1 MDVITGTATDAKP
14 PFDQDR
20 LDRLMDEA
28 GIDVLLASAK
38 HTVQYLLGGYRYIVF
53 HSMEAIG
60 HTRYLPIVLYQKGN
74 PGRAAYIGNAMETHE
89 HEVNPFWTPDVHLK
103 SWGTDDAAAEA
114 ARRLQALDLSRA
126 RIGVEPSF
134 LPYDALQ
141 VLQRELGSPTLVNAT
156 PMLERMRAVKSPRE
170 LQSLRRASE
179 LVTESMLAVV
189 ARHGEGATKAEM
201 MEALRREETDRGL
214 HFEYALVTMG
224 TSHNR
229 AASDQVWEEGDPM
242 SIDSGGNYH
251 GYTGDICRMAV
262 LGEPDTELQD
272 LLAEIEAVQQAAF
285 TGIRAGVPGGE
296 LITRGDAALERSKIA
311 PHTDFFAHG
320 MGLVFHEAP
329 FLVSNRPMP
338 YEGVDADRPLE
349 PGMVISVETTMKH
362 PRRGFIKLEDT
373 VAVTAD
379 GYEMYGTRGRGW
391 NIAATG

>member
-1 MDVITGTATDAKP
+1 MDVISRGAAIAEP
-14 PFDQDR
+14 PFDQAR

-28 GIDVLLASAK
+28 GIDVLLASGK

-60 HTRYLPIVLYQKGN
+60 HSRYLPIVIYQKGS
-74 PGRAAYIGNAMETHE
+74 PERAAYIGNAMESHE

-114 ARRLQALDLSRA
+114 ARRIKVLGLSNA

-141 VLQRELGSPTLVNAT
+141 VLQRELRLPTLVDAT

-170 LQSLRRASE
+170 LHLLKRASE
-179 LVTESMLAVV
+179 LVIESMLAVV
-189 ARHGEGATKAEM
+189 ASHGEGASKAEM

-229 AASDQVWEEGDPM
+229 AASDQVWAKGDPM

-262 LGEPDTELQD
+262 LGEPDIELQD

-285 TGIRAGVPGGE
+285 TGIRAGVPGGD
-296 LITRGDAALERSKIA
+296 LIARGDVALEGSKIA

-329 FLVSNRPMP
+329 FLVTSRPMP
-338 YEGVDADRPLE
+338 YEGVDAERPLE
-349 PGMVISVETTMKH
+349 AGMVISVETTMKH

-391 NIAATG
+391 NAAASG